1 MSPAFIKLICPSQLP
16 QNFIAKN
23 KLYLS
28 LRFLFLWRFDP
39 MRGQGL
45 HLQALVITLIRHTHT
60 QTHTHT
66 HTHTLGR
73 TRLDK
78 RSDRSRGLYLTTHN
92 THNRQIFMHPAEF
105 ELTIPANERPQTHAL
120 DRAVTGT
127 GIWFDIILT
136 YKSHLLNYLILKILI
151 KF

>member
-66 HTHTLGR
+66 HTLGR

-78 RSDRSRGLYLTTHN
+78 RSDRSRGLYLTTQHSQQTN
-92 THNRQIFMHPAEF
+92 IHAPGGIRTHNPS
-105 ELTIPANERPQTHAL
+105 
-120 DRAVTGT
+120 
-127 GIWFDIILT
+127 
-136 YKSHLLNYLILKILI
+136 K
-151 KF
+151 